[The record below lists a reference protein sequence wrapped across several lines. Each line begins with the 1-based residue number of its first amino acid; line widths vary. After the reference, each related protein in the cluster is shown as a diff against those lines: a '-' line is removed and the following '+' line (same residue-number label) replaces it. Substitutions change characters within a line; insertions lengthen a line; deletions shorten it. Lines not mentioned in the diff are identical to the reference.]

1 MAGRR
6 RPLTYTPLNDE
17 NDDYSDV
24 PPPRSSIM
32 RYALSDGPL
41 PSLDSSFDYDKIDAA
56 VSNVQQRFSTMRTSP
71 ARHPSLPPVP
81 EASEEGSLAGE
92 RASLS
97 RRSSMSEE
105 STVTIVGQR

>member
-6 RPLTYTPLNDE
+6 RPLTYAPLNDE

-71 ARHPSLPPVP
+71 VRHPSLPPVP
-81 EASEEGSLAGE
+81 EVSEEGSLAGD

-97 RRSSMSEE
+97 RSSTS
-105 STVTIVGQR
+105 SGVTIVGTR